1 MESESRPIIQA
12 CYING
17 EICRNGKRD
26 DFKIDPQTGE
36 KYHCNKW
43 VLLRGADPQTGHP
56 IDTWCCNEF
65 AKIKL
70 MMENAQMVRQGKAST
85 DKVANEVARH
95 HGTFLAAMPDELRDR
110 VIRANPRLV
119 LKSDPVK
126 ISSPDPENSK
136 EAHHG

>member
-1 MESESRPIIQA
+1 MERSSLPVIQA

-26 DFKIDPQTGE
+26 DFKTDPQTGE

-43 VLLRGADPQTGHP
+43 VMLRGADPQTGDP

-65 AKIKL
+65 AKTKL
-70 MMENAQMVRQGKAST
+70 AIENANMTRHNTAST
-85 DKVANEVARH
+85 DKVANEVANH
-95 HGTFLAAMPDELRDR
+95 HGTFLAALPDELRDR

-119 LKSDPVK
+119 PKAEPVK
-126 ISSPDPENSK
+126 ISSPNENSK